1 MPARKKPAQKKPA
14 LKKAARTAPRKA
26 DQKRVRPKSPR
37 KAKPKARPKAG
48 KVAPIPKGFH
58 TVTASLCFQ
67 DADFAIAFYEKA
79 FGAKEIFRLT
89 EPGGKVGHAE
99 IRIGDSVI
107 MMSDEYPDL
116 AVLSAKTLTGCPIRL
131 SLTVENPDAFMA
143 RTVASGATVIRPMQ
157 NEFYGW
163 RGGVVMDPFGYTWLI
178 TCQVEKV
185 SPKEM
190 QSRWNKMIAAHKP
203 EGSAG

>member
-1 MPARKKPAQKKPA
+1 MPARKKPARKKAA
-14 LKKAARTAPRKA
+14 LKKAARKV
-26 DQKRVRPKSPR
+26 DQKRVSTKAAR
-37 KAKPKARPKAG
+37 KPKPKAK
-48 KVAPIPKGFH
+48 KVAPIPKGSH

-99 IRIGDSVI
+99 IRIGDSVV

-131 SLTVENPDAFMA
+131 SLTVKNPDAFMA
-143 RTVASGATVIRPMQ
+143 RAVASGATVIRPMQ

-178 TCQVEKV
+178 TCQVEV
-185 SPKEM
+185 ISPKQM

-203 EGSAG
+203 ESSTG